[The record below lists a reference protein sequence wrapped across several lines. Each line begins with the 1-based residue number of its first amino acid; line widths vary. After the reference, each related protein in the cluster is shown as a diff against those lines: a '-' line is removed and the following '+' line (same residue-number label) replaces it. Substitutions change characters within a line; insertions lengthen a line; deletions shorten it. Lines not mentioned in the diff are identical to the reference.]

1 MTSSLQAALA
11 LLVAQALEQGCGC
24 DFVLALWA
32 LVAICAVVTALV
44 WALTALE
51 AVRVVLALLLLVL
64 VAPASAEAEA
74 LVLVLARQAFS
85 SLFSAQAWALW
96 EATVSAPSVARSAL
110 QQTARAVRAA
120 QVVAGA
126 RKTTRLTGVVR

>member
-32 LVAICAVVTALV
+32 LVAICVVETALV
-44 WALTALE
+44 WALTALQ

-64 VAPASAEAEA
+64 VALALAEAEA
-74 LVLVLARQAFS
+74 LVLVLARRACARPFS
-85 SLFSAQAWALW
+85 GQAWAQSV
-96 EATVSAPSVARSAL
+96 ATASAPSVARSAL
-110 QQTARAVRAA
+110 QQTAAQVA
-120 QVVAGA
+120 QVVAVA

>member
-11 LLVAQALEQGCGC
+11 LLVAQALAQGCGC

-64 VAPASAEAEA
+64 VAPALAKAEA
-74 LVLVLARQAFS
+74 LVLVLARQAYVN
-85 SLFSAQAWALW
+85 LFSGRAWAQSV
-96 EATVSAPSVARSAL
+96 ATVSAPSVARSAL
-110 QQTARAVRAA
+110 QQAA
-120 QVVAGA
+120 QVARVVAGA
-126 RKTTRLTGVVR
+126 RRTTRLTGVVR